1 MLSYLLRPFEMLGMT
16 SIKWLHRSSYSVL
29 LLTIVLRRVTDVIIR
44 RTKQTEETTLINLIC
59 CTNKGKFSAKGSKEA
74 FNCKNGFC
82 HKPLLQSW
90 PEWPERFPQPCM
102 W

>member
-1 MLSYLLRPFEMLGMT
+1 MT
-16 SIKWLHRSSYSVL
+16 SLKWSHRSSYSVL

-44 RTKQTEETTLINLIC
+44 RTEQTKETTLINMIC
-59 CTNKGKFSAKGSKEA
+59 CTNKGMFSAKGRKEA
-74 FNCKNGFC
+74 FNCNNGFC
-82 HKPLLQSW
+82 PKLLLQSW